1 MRVVFVVGREIGYTR
16 NRVIL
21 KALRHAGCDVE
32 VIASM
37 GKDYLQRLPEVTLRL
52 LRQAIRKRG
61 EPDLYLVG
69 FLGHT
74 LLPVLRF
81 MTKRPLVFDPFVS
94 LHETLCEDRGR
105 IKPGGCA
112 ARLLGDLDAWCCEA
126 ADLVLADTQ
135 AHAEYFA
142 AVSGQSKS
150 KFVRLWVGADDEVYF
165 PRERERDGGDDYVTV
180 LYYATFQPLHGV
192 EVVLDAV
199 EMLGGDSRL
208 RFRVVGSGPELP
220 RLRMRLEEMAKRG
233 LLSWKKWVPEPEL
246 PLLIASSDIC
256 LGGHF
261 SLQPKADR
269 VIPGKIFQFM
279 AMRKPVIAGDSRAN
293 RELLEPGRHALLV
306 PRGKPL
312 ALAEAVY
319 ALAGDEGKR
328 EELAENAYRLFI
340 QKCTPAALS
349 VELMAALEGL
359 SGRD

>member
-1 MRVVFVVGREIGYTR
+1 MRIVFVVGREIDYTR

-32 VIASM
+32 VVAST
-37 GKDYLQRLPEVTLRL
+37 GKDYIRRLPEVTLRL
-52 LRQAIRKRG
+52 LRRAIGKKG

-74 LLPVLRF
+74 LLPVLRA

-105 IKPGGCA
+105 IKPDGRAGK
-112 ARLLGDLDAWCCEA
+112 LLGGLDAWCCGA
-126 ADLVLADTQ
+126 ADLVLTDTQ

-142 AVSGQSKS
+142 AISGQPKS
-150 KFVRLWVGADDEVYF
+150 KFVRLWVGADDEIYF
-165 PRERERDGGDDYVTV
+165 PRERERDGGDDYMTV

-199 EMLGGDSRL
+199 EMLGGDGRM

-220 RLRMRLEEMAKRG
+220 RLRARLEGMVKRG
-233 LLSWKKWVPEPEL
+233 LLSWERWVPESEL
-246 PLLIASSDIC
+246 PDLIASSDIC

-279 AMRKPVIAGDSRAN
+279 AVRKPVIAGDSRAN
-293 RELLEPGRHALLV
+293 RELLEPERHALLV
-306 PRGKPL
+306 PRGEPL

-328 EELAENAYRLFI
+328 KELAENAYRLFI
-340 QKCTPAALS
+340 QKCSSAALS

-359 SGRD
+359 RGRD